1 MVGFTHEPG
10 HVQPSSASSDI
21 VWWVRTEQGWD
32 FLHPTWTTI
41 LEQAIQTGCNTS
53 AIFHSF
59 AHGRRGTNY
68 DFDFAAMT
76 QTNRESGKVR
86 PILRTVVAPPPLGA
100 GHGQAP
106 SPAGAP
112 AQASGETPP
121 QPPAQAGAA
130 PPSAKPQGRA
140 AQLPEGDEV
149 LDWFPAAN
157 DDDDAPAGL
166 EPWPPWPPSG
176 APTPAVT
183 PPPPDDDEN
192 WLSTGAPPLQQ
203 RPPPIFPSA
212 DRLGAAA
219 GYTDAAEFIRQ
230 SLAARGPGYG
240 YDDDDDVVA
249 PSSPSAVAP
258 APPMQEQLGDDRNPR
273 GRRR

>member
-10 HVQPSSASSDI
+10 HVQPSSASSNI

-86 PILRTVVAPPPLGA
+86 HILRTVVAPPPLGA
-100 GHGQAP
+100 GRGQAP

-112 AQASGETPP
+112 AQAPGETPP

-203 RPPPIFPSA
+203 RQRP
-212 DRLGAAA
+212 
-219 GYTDAAEFIRQ
+219 
-230 SLAARGPGYG
+230 
-240 YDDDDDVVA
+240 DDDDEGARGQSASGWLDEA
-249 PSSPSAVAP
+249 PELAMAP
-258 APPMQEQLGDDRNPR
+258 DQSMQEKLGDDRNLR
-273 GRRR
+273 GCRR